1 MNFAN
6 DERSNGV
13 HCVDLEYSGLHGWH
27 QHGVQSTQRFQCIK
41 TRRPFRAYHLFVCF
55 TLGGAMRKRR
65 AKTVSY
71 VTSPC
76 DLFRAFL
83 TERPFRTFHSE
94 ARCATHRF
102 RIGHMW
108 YTVITRGDVAVAGS
122 QRSSV
127 HGPLHVR
134 EAGQM
139 NGVCV

>member
-1 MNFAN
+1 MF
-6 DERSNGV
+6 
-13 HCVDLEYSGLHGWH
+13 HSGGRDA
-27 QHGVQSTQRFQCIK
+27 QAQSEDSVICNVAV
-41 TRRPFRAYHLFVCF
+41 RP
-55 TLGGAMRKRR
+55 
-65 AKTVSY
+65 
-71 VTSPC
+71 
-76 DLFRAFL
+76 FRAFL
-83 TERPFRTFHSE
+83 TDPHFRTFHSE

-108 YTVITRGDVAVAGS
+108 YTVITCGDVAVAGS